1 MVWSTRASARTQ
13 ARPEEVWK
21 LWTEVEG
28 WPRWDRGVEWSQL
41 DGPFLAGT
49 RGSLKPHDAPT
60 TPFVLTKVEPNAA
73 FSARSPLPLAAMNF
87 VHTMGVEDGATMI
100 EHRVE
105 ISGPLT
111 PLFRRLIGSRIASE
125 LPSTVERL
133 ARLAEASRDSA
144 DGTC

>member
-1 MVWSTRASARTQ
+1 MAWSTRASARTQ
-13 ARPEEVWK
+13 ARPEEVWR
-21 LWTEVEG
+21 LWAEVEG
-28 WPRWDRGVEWSQL
+28 WTQWDQGVEWSQL
-41 DGPFLAGT
+41 DGPFLAGA
-49 RGSLKPHDAPT
+49 RGSLKPHDAPP
-60 TPFVLTKVEPNAA
+60 TPFVLTQVEPNAA
-73 FSARSPLPLAAMNF
+73 FSARTLLPLATMNF
-87 VHTMGVEDGATMI
+87 VHTMRVDDGAITI